1 MMPPPPTGTEA
12 VREWGL
18 KMKNLLKKV
27 WLTQCIHVTLM
38 FLIFRRK
45 KTKIV
50 EDDCNDVEDVNEDLV
65 SLDESVS
72 KTLKGSKLKKAT
84 SPERSEKN
92 GIRGK
97 TEVSNTLNGEVSSLK
112 KKENSKTAVA
122 LVKKKAK
129 TGLSTTKNEKSESK
143 NSTDKKLSRQIQ
155 PRLAKLRK
163 NNTKQSGVGDID
175 KINTEVKE
183 KLLNTKQNVAKP
195 KTTTSYRNSVT
206 QKPNSKDVAGK
217 SGDVEHE
224 KSLTDLKK
232 SGAKAS
238 KTGHGKVTKTKGKN
252 NKYVDSLS
260 GSPHHLSKGEENNSL
275 TRRKQPKYNTN
286 GRGLSEKK
294 IEVFDHLFCE
304 LKKCPGFRKVTVS
317 SAAELLLKLTAD
329 KMKILVHGLPSE
341 SVKRR
346 ATTSKLGGD
355 DVLPSPEKP
364 GASSSVSEPK
374 RMRTNSEESQSPS
387 SSSVM
392 TTGSGK
398 SEQVKLSQAA
408 EALVSFRTN
417 PTILRQEKTETEI
430 PSARSVDV
438 GTTNTSVDAEKNSTP
453 KESYTSDKVVDA
465 HMQIVTAANEVSVSQ
480 FSSSTYLAAPSQSQ
494 ATPPLQ
500 SSLVVQDPL
509 HQHVRLPANVEARL
523 QQVASAPQNLMNL
536 SQFTSQ
542 LSPVPT
548 AVPAQISPRLSTP
561 SSLNPPS
568 AIRSSRMMNP
578 AEVQNI
584 QALLC
589 RPMQPHNIQ
598 ASMAVQSASPSLP
611 PSSDNLQVQP
621 QQPLKG
627 MEDVVSCVG
636 SRTTANL
643 MWNFKPT
650 APVVYLT
657 SPQTLS
663 GVRARNYIPQ
673 SEGHSP
679 VPLTT
684 SMASVQSVGI
694 PKASINSASTSVLTL
709 GKVTLVSQ
717 AVPCMSSQR
726 PILPCDQRMAQ
737 VFPGGSQSTSQLP
750 VTTIMGQIPSNIQ
763 PIRPGNMPVQFS
775 GLAATS
781 LLNMRQTS
789 ATAVSQAPHV
799 TTVQSTVT
807 VSPPVAIAPVSAKQA
822 VKKFVHERTKSAEL
836 KRTGSL
842 NNLLSTEP
850 AASTVVTAVISQSGN
865 IMSSH
870 FSQNQANQPINQVEK
885 QSATKQSDFNLHQAA
900 SALLSISSQDGLDT
914 ADTLQTGGEGDDSL
928 DDHDDEVVFTS
939 KGVFRVGDVD
949 VDPKYNRIGRG
960 KSLFFDENLI
970 SPKNVITLLSKHMM
984 RT

>member
-1 MMPPPPTGTEA
+1 MVIFWRT
-12 VREWGL
+12 R
-18 KMKNLLKKV
+18 
-27 WLTQCIHVTLM
+27 CILVTLV

-50 EDDCNDVEDVNEDLV
+50 EDDCNGVKDVNEDSV
-65 SLDESVS
+65 SLDEPVS
-72 KTLKGSKLKKAT
+72 KTPKGSKLKKAT
-84 SPERSEKN
+84 SPERTEKK

-97 TEVSNTLNGEVSSLK
+97 TEASDTLNGEVSSLK
-112 KKENSKTAVA
+112 KKQKSNTAVA

-129 TGLSTTKNEKSESK
+129 TGLSTSKNEKTESK
-143 NSTDKKLSRQIQ
+143 DSTEKKLSQQIQ

-175 KINTEVKE
+175 KINAEVKE

-195 KTTTSYRNSVT
+195 KTTTSSRNSGT
-206 QKPNSKDVAGK
+206 QKSNSKDVAGK
-217 SGDVEHE
+217 IGDVEDE
-224 KSLTDLKK
+224 KSLTDLKR

-238 KTGHGKVTKTKGKN
+238 KTAHGKVTKNKGKN

-260 GSPHHLSKGEENNSL
+260 GSSHHLSKGEENNSL
-275 TRRKQPKYNTN
+275 TRRKHPKYNTN
-286 GRGLSEKK
+286 GSSLSEKK

-346 ATTSKLGGD
+346 VTTSKLGGD

-364 GASSSVSEPK
+364 RASSSVSEPK
-374 RMRTNSEESQSPS
+374 RMRTNFEESQSPS
-387 SSSVM
+387 SSSVV

-438 GTTNTSVDAEKNSTP
+438 GTTNTSIDAEKNSTP

-465 HMQIVTAANEVSVSQ
+465 HMQIVTAANEVRVSQ
-480 FSSSTYLAAPSQSQ
+480 FSSSTYLTAPSQSQ

-509 HQHVRLPANVEARL
+509 HQHVRLPASVEARL

-542 LSPVPT
+542 LSPVPM
-548 AVPAQISPRLSTP
+548 AVPAQISPRLTAP

-568 AIRSSRMMNP
+568 AIGSSRMINP

-584 QALLC
+584 QALFC
-589 RPMQPHNIQ
+589 RPMQPRNIQ
-598 ASMAVQSASPSLP
+598 ASMAVQSSSPSLA

-643 MWNFKPT
+643 MWNFKPA

-717 AVPCMSSQR
+717 TVPLSASQAVSMSSQR
-726 PILPCDQRMAQ
+726 PILPCEQRMTQ
-737 VFPGGSQSTSQLP
+737 VLPGGSQSTSQLP

-781 LLNMRQTS
+781 PLNMRQSS

-870 FSQNQANQPINQVEK
+870 FSQNQANQPIVQVEK
-885 QSATKQSDFNLHQAA
+885 QSAAKQSDFNLHQAA

-928 DDHDDEVVFTS
+928 DDRDDEVVFTS

-960 KSLFFDENLI
+960 EGFLFD
-970 SPKNVITLLSKHMM
+970 
-984 RT
+984 

>member
-1 MMPPPPTGTEA
+1 
-12 VREWGL
+12 
-18 KMKNLLKKV
+18 MKNLLKGV
-27 WLTQCIHVTLM
+27 WLFSGTTQCILVTLV

-50 EDDCNDVEDVNEDLV
+50 EDDCNDVKDVNEDSV

-72 KTLKGSKLKKAT
+72 KTPKGSKLKKAT

-97 TEVSNTLNGEVSSLK
+97 TEASNTLNGEVSSLK
-112 KKENSKTAVA
+112 KKQKSKTAVA

-129 TGLSTTKNEKSESK
+129 TGLSASKNEKTESK
-143 NSTDKKLSRQIQ
+143 DSTEKKLSQQIQ

-175 KINTEVKE
+175 KINNEVKE

-195 KTTTSYRNSVT
+195 KTTTSSRNSGT

-217 SGDVEHE
+217 SGDVEDE
-224 KSLTDLKK
+224 KSLTDLKR

-238 KTGHGKVTKTKGKN
+238 KTGHGKVTKNKGKN

-260 GSPHHLSKGEENNSL
+260 GSSHHLSKGEENNSL
-275 TRRKQPKYNTN
+275 TRRKHPKYNTN
-286 GRGLSEKK
+286 VSSLSEKK

-346 ATTSKLGGD
+346 ATTKLGGD

-364 GASSSVSEPK
+364 RASSSVSEPK
-374 RMRTNSEESQSPS
+374 RMRTNFEESQSPS
-387 SSSVM
+387 SSSVV

-417 PTILRQEKTETEI
+417 PTILRQEKTETDI

-453 KESYTSDKVVDA
+453 KESYTSDKVVDG
-465 HMQIVTAANEVSVSQ
+465 
-480 FSSSTYLAAPSQSQ
+480 STYLTAPSQSQ

-509 HQHVRLPANVEARL
+509 HQHVRLPASVEARL

-548 AVPAQISPRLSTP
+548 AVPAQISPRLTTP

-589 RPMQPHNIQ
+589 RPMQPRNIQ
-598 ASMAVQSASPSLP
+598 APMAVQSASPSLP

-684 SMASVQSVGI
+684 SMASAQSVGI
-694 PKASINSASTSVLTL
+694 PKASINSASTNVLTL

-717 AVPCMSSQR
+717 AVPFSASQAVSMSSQR
-726 PILPCDQRMAQ
+726 PILPCEQRMTQ
-737 VFPGGSQSTSQLP
+737 VFSGGSQSTSQLP
-750 VTTIMGQIPSNIQ
+750 ATTIMGQIPSNIQ

-775 GLAATS
+775 SLAATS
-781 LLNMRQTS
+781 PLNMRQTS
-789 ATAVSQAPHV
+789 AMAVSQAPLV

-807 VSPPVAIAPVSAKQA
+807 VSQPVAIAPVSAKQA

-850 AASTVVTAVISQSGN
+850 AASSVVTAVIGQSGN

-870 FSQNQANQPINQVEK
+870 FSQSQANQPIDQVEK
-885 QSATKQSDFNLHQAA
+885 QSAAKQSDFNLHQAA

-960 KSLFFDENLI
+960 EGFFFD
-970 SPKNVITLLSKHMM
+970 
-984 RT
+984 